1 MTGALCV
8 YVAGTRS
15 KHNMCMSTLYIE
27 QTCTCN
33 LVVAIVMPIA
43 TKYNIIIIHYMYPV
57 ICVCALV
64 VSYLLLWQLRSA
76 WALTDVNHSLKHS
89 CFGLR
94 TCMPISGWM
103 PAFQCAHASFMFT
116 VTGQGQESTK
126 RMIFGIV
133 TRIDVLNFITS
144 YSGGPL
150 SPTSSISSMGDQLN
164 GVAIRWVQLCP
175 NRWRHQLSLIG
186 NNSYDLCMP

>member
-1 MTGALCV
+1 
-8 YVAGTRS
+8 
-15 KHNMCMSTLYIE
+15 
-27 QTCTCN
+27 
-33 LVVAIVMPIA
+33 
-43 TKYNIIIIHYMYPV
+43 
-57 ICVCALV
+57 
-64 VSYLLLWQLRSA
+64 
-76 WALTDVNHSLKHS
+76 
-89 CFGLR
+89 
-94 TCMPISGWM
+94 M

-164 GVAIRWVQLCP
+164 GVAIR
-175 NRWRHQLSLIG
+175 
-186 NNSYDLCMP
+186 